1 VGRRRRDRLIHSTPV
16 TGFLAVWRIALPG
29 FAAILVGV
37 GMGRFAYTAMIPVM
51 VADGWLS
58 VPAAANV
65 GAGNMLG
72 YLVGALTAHRIAAWV
87 GLVRVLRASL
97 VLCLVATI
105 ACAWPSGAGWIGLC
119 RFATGVGGAL
129 LMVLGT
135 PILVGAAPPALRGG
149 VSGAIFTG
157 VGLGMALSGVVVPRL
172 EALGSTLSW
181 LGIGALT
188 ALAAAFAW
196 RGWPA
201 APAPASEPAR
211 RGVVLTA
218 PLLLLMGSYSLDAIG
233 FMPHAI
239 FWVDF
244 VARGLGRGV
253 EAGGHQWILFGV
265 GAALGPVLC
274 GRLADRIGF
283 PRALLAAFAL
293 KTGAVWLPLVAT
305 DWLGLG
311 VSSLLVGALIPG
323 IAALT
328 SGCALE
334 LLGPAAH
341 APAWRWLTIVF
352 SLAAAAGGYLFAF
365 VYAATG
371 SYLALFALGG
381 AIIAA
386 GGVLAAIAAARPRF

>member
-1 VGRRRRDRLIHSTPV
+1 MREI
-16 TGFLAVWRIALPG
+16 LAIWRFALPG
-29 FAAILVGV
+29 FGAILVGV

-58 VPAAANV
+58 LPEAANV
-65 GAGNMLG
+65 GAGNMVG
-72 YLVGALTAHRIAAWV
+72 YLIGALTAHRLAAFA
-87 GLVRVLRASL
+87 GPVRVLRASL
-97 VLCLVATI
+97 LLCLGATI
-105 ACAWPSGAGWIGLC
+105 ACAWPWGVGWIGLW

-129 LMVLGT
+129 LMVIGT
-135 PILVGAAPPALRGG
+135 PILVGAAPPARRGG

-157 VGLGMALSGVVVPRL
+157 VGLGMALSGVVVPL
-172 EALGSTLSW
+172 LAALGSAPSW
-181 LGIGALT
+181 LGIAALT
-188 ALAAAFAW
+188 ALAAALAW

-201 APAPASEPAR
+201 APAAR
-211 RGVVLTA
+211 EAAQRRVVFEL
-218 PLLLLMGSYSLDAIG
+218 PLLLLMGSYALDAIG

-253 EAGGHQWILFGV
+253 VAGGHQWILFGV
-265 GAALGPVLC
+265 GAALGPLLC

-283 PRALLAAFAL
+283 RRTLLAAFAL
-293 KTGAVWLPLVAT
+293 KTLAVWLPLVAT
-305 DWLGLG
+305 DQVALA
-311 VSSLLVGALIPG
+311 VSSLVVGGLIPG

-341 APAWRWLTIVF
+341 GPAWRWLTIVF

-365 VYAATG
+365 VFAATG

-386 GGVLAAIAAARPRF
+386 GGVLAAIAAGRPAR

>member
-1 VGRRRRDRLIHSTPV
+1 VRGI
-16 TGFLAVWRIALPG
+16 LAVWRLALPG

-37 GMGRFAYTAMIPVM
+37 GMGRFAYTAVIPVM

-58 VPAAANV
+58 LPAAANV
-65 GAGNMLG
+65 GAGNMVG
-72 YLVGALTAHRIAAWV
+72 YLVGALTAHRIAAFA
-87 GLVRVLRASL
+87 GPVRVLRAAL
-97 VLCLVATI
+97 LLCVVATL
-105 ACAWPSGAGWIGLC
+105 ACAWPWGVAWIGLW
-119 RFATGVGGAL
+119 RFSTGVGGAL
-129 LMVLGT
+129 LMVIGT

-157 VGLGMALSGVVVPRL
+157 VGLGMALSGVVVPVL
-172 EALGSTLSW
+172 AALGSTLSW
-181 LGIGALT
+181 LGMAALT
-188 ALAAAFAW
+188 GLAAMLAW

-201 APAPASEPAR
+201 VPPLREPTR
-211 RGVVLTA
+211 RGIVLA
-218 PLLLLMGSYSLDAIG
+218 PPLLLLMGSYALDAIG

-253 EAGGHQWILFGV
+253 EAGGHQWILFGL
-265 GAALGPVLC
+265 GAAVGPLLC

-283 PRALLAAFAL
+283 RRSLRAAFAL
-293 KTGAVWLPLVAT
+293 KTVAVWLPLVAT
-305 DWLGLG
+305 DQLSLAA
-311 VSSLLVGALIPG
+311 SSLVVGALIPG

-365 VYAATG
+365 VFGATG
-371 SYLALFALGG
+371 SYRALFALGG
-381 AIIAA
+381 FIIAA
-386 GGVLAAIAAARPRF
+386 GGVLAAIAAAPPRGSPS